1 MSQRRRRAAAG
12 PFAPWHQ
19 TLFGN
24 SFARTIFLR
33 AAVMAVAFL
42 LLAWPYSVVSGLL
55 AAVAGAVLGVV
66 FGEAAAH
73 SVLRT
78 SSGVLLAAV
87 VGFSGATIARGLLVT
102 SAPSR
107 WLGPVS
113 TLWVAEAVGWSM
125 VVFAIVF
132 ALRLIGRR
140 SAFMAVLEVAIVAS
154 AVTASV
160 AAHRDGMVHRPY
172 AIGDWAWSRGID
184 PGVVLLVLGGI
195 ASFGLALLLFDR
207 RVVRLADGVTH
218 GVTNNVTGGPPGMA
232 RGARI
237 TSSQTADGRGRWR
250 HVVVLALL
258 AFFLVFLVR
267 TTGGPSPRVAGD
279 LGLTGDPADGEDQ
292 QGGGREGDGETRPRK
307 QDGDQLGDL
316 QFKNEYASGGNE
328 APVAVVVLHDDYAPP
343 SGVYYF
349 RQSAFSQYN
358 GRRLVQTARDDVDQD
373 LVDRFPNRPLRIPDA
388 PPVGPERMALST
400 SIGLLADH
408 VRPFAL
414 DSPAELRPIR
424 NPNPAR
430 FRRAFAVESRVQTVP
445 YDMMIGA
452 EPGHIDWDDE
462 QWRYYTEAP
471 SDPRYRELAESLLVG
486 LKPAYRGDPLAE
498 ALIVKDY
505 LDRTGI
511 YSRKSSH
518 ADTTDPT
525 ASFLF
530 GDKTGYCVHFAH
542 AATFLLR
549 SLGLPARV
557 AAGYAVPESSRGS
570 GSSLMIRGMN
580 AHAWP
585 ELYLDDIGWVVI
597 DPAPQQSLDEAFTPP
612 DQALQRMLGEM
623 MRESDQDELFEETLA
638 DRFDLAAM
646 AVRLLLLA
654 MAAVLMAYCIKVYR
668 QLAPHV
674 TRGAAIQRLGYR
686 AALDQLVEVGL
697 RRELGETREA
707 FARRVAGQAP
717 AFVQLSDRHV
727 AWAFGSRRCAEPGEL
742 RHLAHR
748 VRSELGVAVPV
759 WRRLLGALDPFSWLR
774 AR

>member
-1 MSQRRRRAAAG
+1 MSASRRRGARGPVARVGMLLGIDPNGGGPGKRA
-12 PFAPWHQ
+12 
-19 TLFGN
+19 TM
-24 SFARTIFLR
+24 LR
-33 AAVMAVAFL
+33 ATVMAVAFL
-42 LLAWPYSVVSGLL
+42 LLAWPYTVVSGLL
-55 AAVAGAVLGVV
+55 AAMAGAVLGVTL
-66 FGEAAAH
+66 GEAAAR
-73 SVLRT
+73 STLRT
-78 SSGVLLAAV
+78 SSGLLV
-87 VGFSGATIARGLLVT
+87 ATIVGAAGVALARSLLVAST
-102 SAPSR
+102 PSR

-113 TLWVAEAVGWSM
+113 TLWVAEAVGWVA
-125 VVFAIVF
+125 VVLAIVF

-140 SAFMAVLEVAIVAS
+140 SAFMAVLEVATVAL

-172 AIGDWAWSRGID
+172 AIGDWAWARGID

-195 ASFGLALLLFDR
+195 AAFGLALLLFDR
-207 RVVRLADGVTH
+207 RVVTPATGRGDRVVGAD
-218 GVTNNVTGGPPGMA
+218 P
-232 RGARI
+232 GARI
-237 TSSQTADGRGRWR
+237 GASDGAAGRGRWR
-250 HVVVLALL
+250 HVLVLALL
-258 AFFLVFLVR
+258 ALFLVFLVR
-267 TTGGPSPRVAGD
+267 TTGGPAPKVGGD

-292 QGGGREGDGETRPRK
+292 QGGGGQGDGETRPK
-307 QDGDQLGDL
+307 EQDGDSDQLGDL

-358 GRRLVQTARDDVDQD
+358 GRRLVQAARDDVDQD
-373 LVDRFPNRPLRIPDA
+373 LVDRFPNRPLRIPEA
-388 PPVGPERMALST
+388 PEVGPERKSLAT

-414 DSPAELRPIR
+414 DSPAELRPIQ

-445 YDMMIGA
+445 YDMMIGSD
-452 EPGHIDWDDE
+452 PGHIDWDED

-471 SDPRYRELAESLLVG
+471 SDPRYRELAEKLLAG
-486 LKPAYRGDPLAE
+486 LKPTYRGDPLAE
-498 ALIVKDY
+498 ALIIKDY
-505 LDRTGI
+505 LDTTGI
-511 YSRKSSH
+511 YSRKSTH
-518 ADTTDPT
+518 ADTDDPT

-542 AATFLLR
+542 AATYLLR

-557 AAGYAVPESSRGS
+557 AAGYAVPEASRGS

-585 ELYLDDIGWVVI
+585 EVYLDDIGWVVI

-623 MRESDQDELFEETLA
+623 MRQSDQDELFEETLA
-638 DRFDLAAM
+638 DRFDLATIALY
-646 AVRLLLLA
+646 LLLLA
-654 MAAVLMAYCIKVYR
+654 MVAVLAAYSVKVYR
-668 QLAPHV
+668 QLVPHM
-674 TRGAAIQRLGYR
+674 TRGPALHRVGYR

-697 RRELGETREA
+697 RREYGETREA
-707 FARRVAGQAP
+707 FARRVAGQVP
-717 AFVQLSDRHV
+717 AFLQLSDRHV
-727 AWAFGSRRCAEPGEL
+727 AWAFGSRRRAETGEL
-742 RHLAHR
+742 RLLANC
-748 VRSELGVAVPV
+748 VRSELGKVVPV
-759 WRRLLGALDPFSWLR
+759 WRRLLGTLDPFSWLR

>member
-1 MSQRRRRAAAG
+1 MNAARRHGSPLARIRVLLGGDPHEARPAKRA
-12 PFAPWHQ
+12 
-19 TLFGN
+19 TV
-24 SFARTIFLR
+24 LR
-33 AAVMAVAFL
+33 ATVMAVAFL
-42 LLAWPYSVVSGLL
+42 LLAWPYTVISGLL
-55 AAVAGAVLGVV
+55 AAMAGAVLGVV
-66 FGEAAAH
+66 LGEAAAR
-73 SVLRT
+73 SALRT
-78 SSGVLLAAV
+78 GSGLLLAAI
-87 VGFSGATIARGLLVT
+87 VGTVGLTLARSLLIA
-102 SAPSR
+102 SSPSR

-113 TLWVAEAVGWSM
+113 TLWVAEAVGWATAVLA
-125 VVFAIVF
+125 VVFG
-132 ALRLIGRR
+132 LRLVGRR
-140 SAFMAVLEVAIVAS
+140 SAFMAVLEVATVAL

-195 ASFGLALLLFDR
+195 AAFGLALLLFDR
-207 RVVRLADGVTH
+207 RVVTPAAGRGESRSGRV
-218 GVTNNVTGGPPGMA
+218 PGMRA
-232 RGARI
+232 G
-237 TSSQTADGRGRWR
+237 SQDRVAGRGRWR
-250 HVVVLALL
+250 HVLVLALL
-258 AFFLVFLVR
+258 ALFLVFLVR
-267 TTGGPSPRVAGD
+267 TTGGPSPKVAGD
-279 LGLTGDPADGEDQ
+279 LGLTGDPADGEEQ
-292 QGGGREGDGETRPRK
+292 PGGGGQGDGETRPK
-307 QDGDQLGDL
+307 EQDGDSDQLGDL

-358 GRRLVQTARDDVDQD
+358 GRRLVQAARDDVDQD
-373 LVDRFPNRPLRIPDA
+373 LVDRFPDRPLQIPEA
-388 PPVGPERMALST
+388 PEVGPERKSLAT

-414 DSPAELRPIR
+414 DSPAELRPIQ

-452 EPGHIDWDDE
+452 EPGHIDWDEE

-471 SDPRYRELAESLLVG
+471 SDPRYRELAEELLAG
-486 LKPAYRGDPLAE
+486 LKPDYRGDPLAE
-498 ALIVKDY
+498 ALIIKDY
-505 LDRTGI
+505 LDTSGI
-511 YSRKSSH
+511 YSRKSTH
-518 ADTTDPT
+518 ADSDDPT

-542 AATFLLR
+542 AATYLFR

-557 AAGYAVPESSRGS
+557 AAGYAVPEASRGS

-585 ELYLDDIGWVVI
+585 EVYLDDIGWVVV

-638 DRFDLAAM
+638 DRFDVATIA
-646 AVRLLLLA
+646 RYLLLLA
-654 MAAVLMAYCIKVYR
+654 MAAVLAAYGVKVYR
-668 QLAPHV
+668 QLVPHLI
-674 TRGAAIQRLGYR
+674 RGAAIHRVGYR
-686 AALDQLVEVGL
+686 AALDQRVEVGL
-697 RRELGETREA
+697 RREHGETREA

-717 AFVQLSDRHV
+717 AFRALSDRHI
-727 AWAFGSRRCAEPGEL
+727 AWAFGSRRRAEPGEL
-742 RHLAHR
+742 RHLANR
-748 VRSELGVAVPV
+748 VRSELGTAVPI
-759 WRRLLGALDPFSWLR
+759 WRRLLGILDPFSWLR